1 MAARPHVVVI
11 LGQDCDPAAYWVEQF
26 EANWI
31 SLTGGNV
38 SFFYP
43 PLVAGVR
50 AWHSYTPGRSEDWAR
65 THRASRYH
73 VELAETAPQVFKLLD
88 VLESGK
94 LPFSVCAYSNGGAI
108 AFEAG
113 IAYAFCKSVLWV
125 ASVPVLSQQHRSAEL
140 KCPVGFL
147 HGTRDRY
154 YFGGHDAVKIVAEKC
169 AGHWSEYD
177 GGHSDCSESLAYT
190 ELMHLS

>member
-1 MAARPHVVVI
+1 MSV
-11 LGQDCDPAAYWVEQF
+11 
-26 EANWI
+26 NWALI
-31 SLTGGNV
+31 
-38 SFFYP
+38 
-43 PLVAGVR
+43 AI
-50 AWHSYTPGRSEDWAR
+50 
-65 THRASRYH
+65 
-73 VELAETAPQVFKLLD
+73 LAEGAKRDHLLIIL
-88 VLESGK
+88 VNTCYLIFACYSHPLGGSQIC
-94 LPFSVCAYSNGGAI
+94 LSFIVCAYSNGGAI

-190 ELMHLS
+190 ELMQLS